1 MFFSMKTVNIFGMG
15 KKKKKSLYK
24 KLIKGNKVMIAA
36 LTGVAAGVTLSNI
49 LGTEK
54 AKQIL
59 GTVED
64 SIENFASKVSESVT
78 GKKTPSLN
86 SRRSQETVPNT

>member
-1 MFFSMKTVNIFGMG
+1 MG

-24 KLIKGNKVMIAA
+24 KLVKGNKVMIAA

-59 GTVED
+59 HTVED
-64 SIENFASKVSESVT
+64 SIENFAGKISDSVSGKNSSKR
-78 GKKTPSLN
+78 TPSLEN
-86 SRRSQETVPNT
+86 RRANEVVSTS